1 MRKVLL
7 YVATIATLGL
17 SVLITSAQT
26 DAKYSVPQIC
36 LPFLQNAPK
45 IDGIIHEEEWKG
57 TDRMERFGNSAQLS
71 PQNAGF
77 WVGGDAQNL
86 YIAIRSETPPN
97 GQILQR
103 TNPLSGDTD
112 ARPFDDDA
120 IEIYLCPNP
129 DAPKTEQTVY
139 QGIFNAKGA
148 IYDQLFTANGGQ
160 AWRGNWQIK
169 NNVDGN
175 HWDCEI
181 ALPWKDVGLPES
193 PLGKT
198 IGLRVCR
205 DWKQSIGAVQTEWS
219 PLGGAYTAISTMPRV
234 TWSAKA
240 PVVQVMQLQDAPD
253 QPVNMELKINNPA
266 HAPLKVLSQ
275 IDLVPQNSAP
285 TRSREIID
293 IAPGESQD
301 IHINSP
307 ALTDELIATHIT
319 ITSPDRTIVYY
330 KRDFSWQI
338 NRPSTIWNIEAD
350 AAKRIDTQFAYFP
363 SFNTMHVKV
372 DISKLPQHSEVKAVQ
387 LSIRRK
393 DSSQIIAQIMMP
405 PLKDNSSEL
414 TQWNIPV
421 LDEGNYEL
429 VTALQGVTVAPQI
442 ESFVRHHFPWEGNQ
456 LGLSDIVVPPFTP
469 IQVDGNQVNTVLR
482 QHQMNGLGLW
492 NQVVADKQP
501 LLKGPMRLEAT
512 INGKLLSAHGM
523 VKITSQKNMQATMHA
538 DWRAGNLKGSTQ
550 SVWDYDGVM
559 KSTFILNP
567 IAQKVDNLTLIIP
580 LDDKQMPLMH
590 TCTDGIRF
598 NYAGKVPEGNGVIW
612 NSTKAAHNSII
623 GNYVPYIW
631 LGGQE
636 RGLAVFGDNDAG
648 WITDDKLPC
657 QEIVRSDDGTLEL
670 RLHLI
675 QTPSSWNQTRKITI
689 GFQATPVKPMPKNW
703 RLWTVGAHGNVKA
716 PGQYFQGWFGADY
729 YWGAATPYADIYP
742 RKQDFS
748 IYDELEKS
756 RKTGKINK
764 DFIEQWLKGYPL
776 PEGED
781 GQRLL
786 TTYTNHINGAFR
798 VVASQPDGML
808 IYTNSRGVRYDTP
821 EGQTYL
827 NEWNRN
833 PFPKRQWEYAS
844 GTYYDLDPPASYR
857 DYAAWYWKKMLT
869 SFDDGIYWDNV
880 FLQSDFNPIT
890 SDAYQRSDG
899 QVQPSA
905 GLWNTR
911 ALVRRGAVLA
921 DELGKPDR
929 NMVHMTNTAIA
940 PILSFAGTQ
949 LSWEDHSGDSDF
961 QDRFSR
967 DYIQTVNLGR
977 QFGNVPIVLTLN
989 QIHAKTAEQIA
1000 WINRTAA
1007 GVMLTHELKP
1017 LLRQAQ
1023 NDPFFDNYDRLVQFG
1038 YGQLDVKVY
1047 NYWQS
1052 NYPAQISGN
1061 TSSLLV
1067 SKANHAMIVICDW
1080 GGGGKIQVKLD
1091 TKVLLLNGALKV
1103 TDAESGQLLSVKDN
1117 SISLELKKH
1126 DFKVIQVD
1134 AQQ

>member
-7 YVATIATLGL
+7 YVAAIATLGFSIL
-17 SVLITSAQT
+17 TTSAQT
-26 DAKYSVPQIC
+26 DSKYSVPQIS
-36 LPFLQNAPK
+36 LPLLQKAPV
-45 IDGIIHEEEWKG
+45 IDGAIHEDEWSG
-57 TDRMERFGNSAQLS
+57 ADRIERFGNFAQLS
-71 PQNAGF
+71 PQKAGF

-103 TNPLSGDTD
+103 TNPLAGDTD
-112 ARPFDDDA
+112 ARPFDDDS

-129 DAPKTEQTVY
+129 DAPKTEQVVY

-148 IYDQLFTANGGQ
+148 IYDQLFTTNGGQ

-169 NNVDGN
+169 NIVSGD

-181 ALPWKDVGLPES
+181 ALPWKDVRLPGS

-198 IGLRVCR
+198 IGLRICR
-205 DWKQSIGAVQTEWS
+205 DWKRSIGAVQTEWS
-219 PLGGAYTAISTMPRV
+219 PLGGTYTAIPTMPRV

-240 PVVQVMQLQDAPD
+240 PVVQVLQLQDAPD
-253 QPVNMELKINNPA
+253 QPVNIGLKITNPTNV
-266 HAPLKVLSQ
+266 PLKVLSQ
-275 IDLVPQNSAP
+275 IDLVPQNSAH
-285 TRSREIID
+285 TQSRKIID
-293 IAPGESQD
+293 VAPGKSQE

-307 ALTDELIATHIT
+307 ALADELIATHIT
-319 ITSPDRTIVYY
+319 VTSPNGNSVYY

-338 NRPSTIWNIEAD
+338 NRPSTIWNIEPNAT
-350 AAKRIDTQFAYFP
+350 KRINTQFAYFP
-363 SFNTMHVKV
+363 SFNAMHVKV

-393 DSSQIIAQIMMP
+393 DSSEIIAQTIMP
-405 PLKDNSSEL
+405 PLKDNASEL

-429 VTALQGVTVAPQI
+429 VTALQGVAAEPQI
-442 ESFVRHHFPWEGNQ
+442 ETFARHHFPWEGNK

-469 IQVDGNQVNTVLR
+469 IQVKGNQVDTVLR
-482 QHQMNGLGLW
+482 QHQINGLGLW

-501 LLKGPMRLEAT
+501 LLKSPMRLEAT
-512 INGKLLSAHGM
+512 INGKVLSAQGQIKVLSH
-523 VKITSQKNMQATMHA
+523 KATQVVTNA
-538 DWRAGNLKGSTQ
+538 NWQVGALKGNTRD
-550 SVWDYDGVM
+550 VWDYDGVM
-559 KSTFILNP
+559 KSTFTLEP
-567 IAQKVDNLTLIIP
+567 TTQKVDSLTLIIP
-580 LDDKQMPLMH
+580 LNNKLMPLMH
-590 TCTDGIRF
+590 ACADGIRF

-623 GNYVPYIW
+623 GDYVPYIW

-648 WITDDKLPC
+648 WITDDKTPC
-657 QEIVRSDDGTLEL
+657 QEIVRRDDGTLEL

-675 QTPSSWNQTRKITI
+675 QTPSSWNHSRIITI

-703 RLWTVGAHGNVKA
+703 RLWTIGAHGNVKA

-729 YWGAATPYADIYP
+729 YWGAATPYADVYP

-748 IYDELEKS
+748 IYEELEKS
-756 RKTGKINK
+756 RKTGNINK
-764 DFIEQWLKGYPL
+764 DFIQQWLKGYIL
-776 PEGED
+776 PEGID
-781 GQRLL
+781 GQKLL
-786 TTYTNHINGAFR
+786 TTYTNHINAAFR
-798 VVASQPDGML
+798 VAATQPDGML

-833 PFPKRQWEYAS
+833 PFPKRQWDYAT
-844 GTYYDLDPPASYR
+844 GNYYDLDPPASYR

-869 SFDDGIYWDNV
+869 TFDDGIYWDNV
-880 FLQSDFNPIT
+880 FLQSNFNPIT
-890 SDAYQRSDG
+890 SDAFKRSDG
-899 QVQPSA
+899 QIQPSA

-921 DELGKPDR
+921 AELGKVDR

-940 PILSFAGTQ
+940 PILSFSRTQ

-961 QDRFSR
+961 QDRFSC
-967 DYIQTVNLGR
+967 DYIQTVNIGR
-977 QFGNVPIVLTLN
+977 QFGNVPIELTLN
-989 QIHAKTAEQIA
+989 QIRAKTPEQVA
-1000 WINRTAA
+1000 WINRTAV

-1038 YGQLDVKVY
+1038 YGQPDVKVY

-1052 NYPAQISGN
+1052 DYPAQISGD

-1067 SKANHAMIVICDW
+1067 CKANHAMIVICDW
-1080 GGGGKIQVKLD
+1080 GGGGDIQVKLD
-1091 TKVLLLNGALKV
+1091 TKVLSLNGALKV
-1103 TDAESGQLLSVKDN
+1103 TNAETNQPLAVDGN
-1117 SISLELKKH
+1117 IISLHLKKH
-1126 DFKVIQVD
+1126 DFIVLRID
-1134 AQQ
+1134 AE